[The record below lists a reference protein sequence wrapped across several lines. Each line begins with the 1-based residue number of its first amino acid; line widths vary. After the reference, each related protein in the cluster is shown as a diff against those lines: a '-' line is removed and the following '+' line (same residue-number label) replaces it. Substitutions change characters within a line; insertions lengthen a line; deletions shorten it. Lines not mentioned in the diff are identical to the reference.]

1 MINIIISC
9 GYIFVKI
16 HSLNVSEQKDWW
28 SRPDLNWYSF
38 WPGDFKSPVSTD
50 STTGPK
56 AMLYSNSYGIVKRQ
70 LKNIGRGGS
79 N

>member
-28 SRPDLNWYSF
+28 SRPDLNWYTF
-38 WPGDFKSPVSTD
+38 WAGDFKSPVSTD
-50 STTGPK
+50 FTTGPSK
-56 AMLYSNSYGIVKRQ
+56 
-70 LKNIGRGGS
+70 
-79 N
+79 